1 MEYKYHYSADFKK
14 RVIQH
19 FGKEMVPFLE
29 RDDEVAYRYI
39 GRCIYDTKSG
49 IQFKLGN
56 ELNLSLHLKD
66 FLNST
71 QEERQE
77 FINIRETK
85 KKEYEE
91 LNDLYTEWWDMDKEK
106 RQEEYIQ

>member
-91 LNDLYTEWWDMDKEK
+91 LNDLYT
-106 RQEEYIQ
+106 